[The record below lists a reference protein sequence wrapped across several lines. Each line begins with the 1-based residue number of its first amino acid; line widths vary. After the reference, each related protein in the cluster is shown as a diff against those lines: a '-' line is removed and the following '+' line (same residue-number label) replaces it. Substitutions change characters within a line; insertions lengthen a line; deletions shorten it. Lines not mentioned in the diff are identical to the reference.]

1 MIPAEDLEQII
12 KSKGMTI
19 GEVIIT
25 IQSLVKSVQQLRDSQ
40 ENIVKSIDKMEK
52 FFKWTITALTILISI
67 VAIIAG
73 FAAVF

>member
-52 FFKWTITALTILISI
+52 FFKWTITALTILISV